1 MSFENWKAF
10 GVWRVRSILITFALV
25 VLLGVAPAFAKTT
38 QYACKFAQ
46 DRRGGGLVPEVAFV
60 FVDQGTGTFAV

>member
-1 MSFENWKAF
+1 M
-10 GVWRVRSILITFALV
+10 VTFVFA

-46 DRRGGGLVPEVAFV
+46 DRRGGGGIPEVAFV